1 MTATIRETHRALT
14 VGAIALASAVLF
26 HSSTAKAQLIA
37 VKTVPIAD
45 GEQFSFF
52 PSANLGMGGVSLAIR
67 DSIHDLF
74 VNPAK
79 GGMRGPAGRSGRSY
93 FFGAPTFF
101 SVSSRAGSGSTF
113 PAGVVARSGSSFAAA
128 AIAIQ
133 SVTDGRRAFAPGG
146 FSVLQDGSGETGTNE
161 SHTNRYGFV
170 LLGHTFGASKLSV
183 GASALWSALGAID
196 GVNLLYTSSRSV
208 RQSGGGADLRL
219 GVLKEWNG
227 GHSFEALLLRRHAN
241 MSNDV
246 TYVDLFWDPIRRQ
259 TIERPRLEYDGERTR
274 TSGIHLGYQRAL
286 ADSAWRIG
294 AIITA
299 NRVNHLNTPQYEIAS
314 VPSDRGRS
322 SAMNLGLGLAR
333 TQGGATL
340 GIDAIYEPIW
350 SRLSVVADSETT
362 PGTSIRTGETAVDNR
377 LRFSN
382 ALLRVGLSQDL
393 DLESQTTSLR
403 LQLGMQA
410 RSVYY
415 TVDQRDLVS
424 GSTRKGGD
432 DWMEWT
438 RSWGVVLRRPAFE
451 VRYAGRLTSGAGRPG
466 VAGGGGD
473 AVPPRPG
480 VDLISAPAVAPP
492 MTMNKVS
499 VTMHQLSVSL
509 PMR

>member
-1 MTATIRETHRALT
+1 MLGIIRQTHCALT
-14 VGAIALASAVLF
+14 MSAIALAIGVL
-26 HSSTAKAQLIA
+26 SDLARAQIIA
-37 VKTVPIAD
+37 VKTQPIAD

-52 PSANLGMGGVSLAIR
+52 PSANLGMGGVSIAIR

-79 GGMRGPAGRSGRSY
+79 GGAGATSGRIRRSY
-93 FFGAPTFF
+93 FFGAPSFF

-128 AIAIQ
+128 AVAIQ
-133 SVTDGRRAFAPGG
+133 TVTDGQRG
-146 FSVLQDGSGETGTNE
+146 FVPSGISVLAEQSGASGVGGADD
-161 SHTNRYGFV
+161 SHTNRYGFAM
-170 LLGHTFGASKLSV
+170 LGHTFAASKLSI
-183 GASALWSALGAID
+183 GASALWSALGAVD
-196 GVNLLYTSSRSV
+196 GVNLLYTQSRSV
-208 RQSGGGADLRL
+208 SQSGGTADLRL
-219 GVLKEWNG
+219 GLLKEWNG
-227 GHSFEALLLRRHAN
+227 GHSFEAMLLQRRAN

-259 TIERPRLEYDGERTR
+259 TIERPRLELDGERTR
-274 TSGIHLGYQRAL
+274 TSGLHLGYQRAL

-299 NRVNHLNTPQYEIAS
+299 NRVNHLSTPQYEIAS

-322 SAMNLGLGLAR
+322 SALNLGLGVAR

-340 GIDAIYEPIW
+340 AIDAIYEPIW
-350 SRLSVVADSETT
+350 SRLAVVADSETT
-362 PGTSIRTGETAVDNR
+362 TSTSIKPGGTAVDNR

-382 ALLRVGLSQDL
+382 ALLRVGLSQDVDL
-393 DLESQTTSLR
+393 DSKTTALR

-415 TVDQRDLVS
+415 SVDQRDLVG

-432 DWMEWT
+432 DWLEWT
-438 RSWGVVLRRPAFE
+438 RSWGIVLRRPAFE
-451 VRYAGRLTSGAGRPG
+451 IRYAGRLTSGTGRPG
-466 VAGGGGD
+466 VAGPD
-473 AVPPRPG
+473 PIPLQP
-480 VDLISAPAVAPP
+480 SSSSFAPP
-492 MTMNKVS
+492 PPPLATTINKVR
-499 VTMHQLSVSL
+499 VTMHQLSISL

>member
-14 VGAIALASAVLF
+14 VSAIALASGVLF
-26 HSSTAKAQLIA
+26 YSSTARAQVIA
-37 VKTVPIAD
+37 VKTLPIAD

-52 PSANLGMGGVSLAIR
+52 PSANLGMGGVSIAIR
-67 DSIHDLF
+67 DRIHDLF

-79 GGMRGPAGRSGRSY
+79 GGADGAAGRLGRSY

-101 SVSSRAGSGSTF
+101 SVSPRAGGGSTF

-128 AIAIQ
+128 AVAIQ
-133 SVTDGRRAFAPGG
+133 TVKDGRRFNPAV
-146 FSVLQDGSGETGTNE
+146 FSFDLNGRGASATDD

-170 LLGHTFGASKLSV
+170 MLGRTFGASKLSI

-196 GVNLLYTSSRSV
+196 GVNLLYTQSRSV
-208 RQSGGGADLRL
+208 SQSGGSADLRL
-219 GVLKEWNG
+219 GLLKEWNG
-227 GHSFEALLLRRHAN
+227 GHSLEAMVLQRRVS

-246 TYVDLFWDPIRRQ
+246 TYVDLFWDAIRRQ

-294 AIITA
+294 AVITA
-299 NRVNHLNTPQYEIAS
+299 NRVSQLNTPQYEITS
-314 VPSDRGRS
+314 VPSDGGRS
-322 SAMNLGLGLAR
+322 SAFNLGVGLAR

-340 GIDAIYEPIW
+340 AIDAIYEPIW
-350 SRLSVVADSETT
+350 SRMWVVADSETT
-362 PGTSIRTGETAVDNR
+362 TGASIRTGATAVDNR
-377 LRFSN
+377 WRFSN

-393 DLESQTTSLR
+393 DLESKTTTFR
-403 LQLGMQA
+403 FQLGMQA

-415 TVDQRDLVS
+415 TADQRDLVR
-424 GSTRKGGD
+424 GSTRTGGD

-438 RSWGVVLRRPAFE
+438 RSWGFVLRRPAIE
-451 VRYAGRLTSGAGRPG
+451 IRYGGRLTSGAGRPG
-466 VAGGGGD
+466 VIGPD
-473 AVPPRPG
+473 PVPPRPG
-480 VDLISAPAVAPP
+480 PALDLPIGPGVVAPS
-492 MTMNKVS
+492 TTLNKVR
-499 VTMHQLSVSL
+499 VTMHQISVSL